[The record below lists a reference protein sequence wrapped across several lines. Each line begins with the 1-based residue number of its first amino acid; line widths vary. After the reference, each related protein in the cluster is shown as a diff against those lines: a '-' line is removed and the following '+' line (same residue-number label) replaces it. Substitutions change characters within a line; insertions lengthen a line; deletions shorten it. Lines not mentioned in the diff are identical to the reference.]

1 MLAAILEAEDLIEY
15 KKSKRR
21 LFRTKKMLAFKEI
34 LSRKKKTKGEQSRDD
49 S

>member
-34 LSRKKKTKGEQSRDD
+34 LSRKKKKKENRQR
-49 S
+49 